1 LTNAL
6 ERSPQDNGSS
16 AVGSSRRPLSEIQ
29 KRPMR
34 ILVAE
39 DNPAYQLVARAIP
52 GKLGYRADIV
62 GNGKEALES
71 LRTIPYDLVFMDC
84 QMPEM
89 NGYEAAARVR
99 GGP

>member
-1 LTNAL
+1 
-6 ERSPQDNGSS
+6 
-16 AVGSSRRPLSEIQ
+16 
-29 KRPMR
+29 MR